1 MMYGILTLTF
11 DKRQI
16 FLRNL
21 IVLLSILAVTSS
33 SYAVPLAP
41 EGKSGGD
48 SVDVLERIVAIV
60 NDDVITRL
68 ELNAEL
74 DLIKQQLSSQRTA
87 MPPDA
92 VLRKQVL
99 DRVVLMRIQ
108 LQRANS
114 RLIRVDD
121 ETLNRAV
128 ESIAN
133 QNRMSLG
140 GLRQALEADGVDYSE
155 YRERIREEITV
166 TRLQQREVHRTV
178 EVTEQEVDDLLANR
192 ELQDKS
198 NEEYRLEH
206 ILLVVPEA
214 SSSDKIQVVKQK
226 AQMVLQKI
234 REGNDFA
241 EMAVTHSDGQQAL
254 SGGDLGW
261 RKFAEIPT
269 LFAEPLA
276 AMKSGDVSDL
286 IRSPSGFH
294 IIKLSEVRQK
304 DTQLLVDQAKSRH
317 ILISPSDILTV
328 EEAKARISKLKQRI
342 AGGEDFAQLAATNSD
357 DKSSAVNGGE
367 LGWVNPGT
375 MVKEFEDAMNEL
387 SVGEVS
393 DPVRTQFGWHL
404 IQVLE
409 RRKHDNTEEFQKNQA
424 REIIRQRKIEP
435 ALQNWLRRIR
445 DESFVELRL

>member
-1 MMYGILTLTF
+1 MVF
-11 DKRQI
+11 
-16 FLRNL
+16 
-21 IVLLSILAVTSS
+21 LSILVVTSS

-41 EGKSGGD
+41 EAAPGSKTGGNAA
-48 SVDVLERIVAIV
+48 DVLERVVAIV
-60 NDDVITRL
+60 NDDVITQL
-68 ELNAEL
+68 ELDAEL
-74 DLIKQQLSSQRTA
+74 DVIKQQLRGQRTA

-114 RLIRVDD
+114 RLIRIDD

-133 QNRMSLG
+133 QNRMSLNE
-140 GLRQALEADGVDYSE
+140 LRQALQSDGVDYSE
-155 YRERIREEITV
+155 YRERIRDEITV
-166 TRLQQREVHRTV
+166 TRLQQREVHRLV

-198 NEEYRLEH
+198 NEEYHLQH

-214 SSSDKIQVVKQK
+214 ASSDKIQAVKQK
-226 AQMVLQKI
+226 AQAVLQKI
-234 REGNDFA
+234 NEGSDFA

-269 LFAEPLA
+269 LFATALEG
-276 AMKSGDVSDL
+276 MKSGDTSDL

-294 IIKLSEVRQK
+294 IIKLSEVREK
-304 DTQLLVDQAKSRH
+304 NSTLLVDQTQSRH
-317 ILISPSDILTV
+317 ILISPSDILTI
-328 EEAKARISKLKQRI
+328 EEAEARISKLKQRI
-342 AGGEDFAQLAATNSD
+342 DTGEDFAKLASTNSD
-357 DKSSAVNGGE
+357 DKTSAANGGD
-367 LGWVNPGT
+367 LGWVNPGM
-375 MVKEFEDAMNEL
+375 MVKEFEDAMNNL
-387 SVGEVS
+387 SIGAVS
-393 DPVRTQFGWHL
+393 EPVRTQFGWHL

-409 RRKHDNTEEFQKNQA
+409 RRKHDNTDEFQKNQA